1 MDLHFECTQCGKCC
15 HGLRLTLS
23 VDEAIAWAGNGHCV
37 QILTEALPCHAGDAG
52 DTALAG
58 YDKAR
63 SFPAVSGEMPLRIA
77 AVLVA
82 FHENACP
89 HLRPDMRCGNYAARP
104 RICRIY
110 PLESRPFMNV
120 SPERRLCPPEA
131 WASSHP
137 RLLRGDTIADL
148 DSAKIVAEH
157 RRTLTDDV
165 AVVAAACAALNIS
178 EAAFA
183 NEGFAVH
190 QPTGRCLSAELK
202 RAKNAQG
209 NTQTL
214 KPWTIVTNREST
226 RSLLV
231 EAGCITSTTRRGKN
245 YLGSF
250 PDEA

>member
-1 MDLHFECTQCGKCC
+1 MDLHFECTQCGQCC

-23 VDEAIAWAGNGHCV
+23 VDEAIAWADNGHCV
-37 QILTEALPCHAGDAG
+37 EVLTEALPYHPDDHGE
-52 DTALAG
+52 TAQAG
-58 YDKAR
+58 YDRSR

-82 FHENACP
+82 FHEGACP

-131 WASSHP
+131 WAPSNP
-137 RLLRGDTIADL
+137 CLMRGDHIADPAL
-148 DSAKIVAEH
+148 AEIVADH
-157 RRTLTDDV
+157 RRTLMDDV
-165 AVVAAACAALNIS
+165 PVVASACAALNIS
-178 EAAFA
+178 TAAFA

-190 QPTGRCLSAELK
+190 QPDGRYLSAELK
-202 RAKNAQG
+202 RAKSAQSG
-209 NTQTL
+209 GPTPQ
-214 KPWTIVTNREST
+214 PWTVVTNREST

-231 EAGCITSTTRRGKN
+231 EAGCIASTTRRGPS

-250 PDEA
+250 ADDV

>member
-23 VDEAIAWAGNGHCV
+23 VDEAIAWADNGHGV
-37 QILTEALPCHAGDAG
+37 QVLTEALPYHAGFVGENAQ
-52 DTALAG
+52 AS

-89 HLRPDMRCGNYAARP
+89 HLRPDMRCGNYPARP

-110 PLESRPFMNV
+110 PLESRPFMNL

-137 RLLRGDTIADL
+137 RLLRGEHIADPA
-148 DSAKIVAEH
+148 SAKIVADH

-165 AVVAAACAALNIS
+165 PVVAAACAALNIS
-178 EAAFA
+178 TAAFA
-183 NEGFAVH
+183 SEGFAVH
-190 QPTGRCLSAELK
+190 QPDGRSLSAELK
-202 RAKNAQG
+202 RAKRAQIDR
-209 NTQTL
+209 QTP
-214 KPWTIVTNREST
+214 KQWAIVTNREST

-231 EAGCITSTTRRGKN
+231 EAGCVASATRRGKS

>member
-23 VDEAIAWAGNGHCV
+23 VDEAIAWADNGHCV

-52 DTALAG
+52 DNAQAG

-89 HLRPDMRCGNYAARP
+89 HLQPDMRCGNYAARP

-110 PLESRPFMNV
+110 PLESRPFMKV
-120 SPERRLCPPEA
+120 SPERKLCPAEA

-137 RLLRGDTIADL
+137 RLLGGDDIADL
-148 DSAKIVAEH
+148 VSAKIVADH
-157 RRTLTDDV
+157 RRVLTDDV
-165 AVVAAACAALNIS
+165 PVVAAACEALKIS

-190 QPTGRCLSAELK
+190 QPDAQCLSAELK
-202 RAKNAQG
+202 RAKSAQIDG
-209 NTQTL
+209 QTPR
-214 KPWTIVTNREST
+214 PWTIVTNRGST
-226 RSLLV
+226 RSLLI
-231 EAGCITSTTRRGKN
+231 EAGCVASATRRGKG

-250 PDEA
+250 PDET